1 MSIEIITNLILA
13 LSFGIAIAIFITPI
27 FVYLKK
33 IMYHPTQKK
42 KLLEEAI
49 KKGHVVKAK
58 LIKEQ
63 DLREYDTQFGY
74 RYTGQVMATYEYS
87 YNGKIYRRKFI
98 SFNKFGDEAN
108 LYFISNPRK
117 AEFGGNLWVTAKN
130 HWIRSYLLMVLV
142 VAIISLFVLMFK

>member
-13 LSFGIAIAIFITPI
+13 LSFGIEIAIFITPI

>member
-33 IMYHPTQKK
+33 IMYHHTQKK

-74 RYTGQVMATYEYS
+74 RYTGQIMATYEYS

-98 SFNKFGDEAN
+98 SFNKFGDEVD

-117 AEFGGNLWVTAKN
+117 AEFGGNLWITAKN
-130 HWIRSYLLMVLV
+130 HWIRSYLFMVLFI
-142 VAIISLFVLMFK
+142 AIISLFILIFK